1 MWGRTKK
8 RDAWGRKKQSDRPAS
23 DWVVT
28 TIENLR
34 IVSDELWAA
43 AHEALQTRQKKYG
56 FKAGQ
61 PRQPSAIDSKYLL
74 TGMVD
79 CGVCGGTIVQTW
91 SGRKPVYRCWYNH
104 SRGRAVCSN
113 SVLVDM
119 HLADETVLQAVGRDV
134 LDPEVVNEAL
144 ELALRELQQQATP
157 DEAQIGRLKNEL
169 VRVEG
174 ELSRYAEAIADV
186 GPLAAILEAIKV
198 REQRRDA
205 IRTEL
210 RTVAPP
216 RAVSRADAEIRSE
229 LMGYLENWRAMAR
242 QSVAE
247 ARRLLRAVLV
257 GRFVFTPVTPPPDL
271 LPRKG
276 PGRKP
281 RFI

>member
-1 MWGRTKK
+1 VWGRTKK